1 MRIFCRR
8 AEKHGSLLLNIP
20 YIYALLLSKQEPLF
34 TMKTKQSSQQFREQ
48 YKKRLF
54 MNFWRKTSLLC
65 VLNHFRPVGRQRGKI
80 PLQVSSQISSKPG
93 VSHASFFP
101 ADSKK
106 VLFPLVSG
114 LELTEVHRN
123 VSFGTQKSSANKAAL
138 AGWLEFCR
146 FSLSLA
152 AICVCVRAVNE
163 SRGCWCVSFMHAQQR
178 RGNCCFQEK
187 VFCFV
192 SFFRALRGCHSRRV
206 IFLVDNAS
214 FIETCLHNHKASI
227 HQASAINFHDPSER
241 AARGRRRKS
250 ARCPRKFR
258 PGKYPGRIM
267 YTHTVPAKN
276 ATAALAAWK
285 AFNRAANGPVY
296 LHDRA

>member
-1 MRIFCRR
+1 
-8 AEKHGSLLLNIP
+8 
-20 YIYALLLSKQEPLF
+20 
-34 TMKTKQSSQQFREQ
+34 
-48 YKKRLF
+48 
-54 MNFWRKTSLLC
+54 
-65 VLNHFRPVGRQRGKI
+65 
-80 PLQVSSQISSKPG
+80 
-93 VSHASFFP
+93 
-101 ADSKK
+101 
-106 VLFPLVSG
+106 
-114 LELTEVHRN
+114 
-123 VSFGTQKSSANKAAL
+123 
-138 AGWLEFCR
+138 
-146 FSLSLA
+146 
-152 AICVCVRAVNE
+152 
-163 SRGCWCVSFMHAQQR
+163 MHAQQR

-267 YTHTVPAKN
+267 YTHTLFRRRMLQRRWLPGKLLTEQRMAPSIYMTGRREKSHMPQQEPKCFPPKKTQPKMYLLLGARTVVKRK
-276 ATAALAAWK
+276 LCFS
-285 AFNRAANGPVY
+285 AFIMF
-296 LHDRA
+296 

>member
-1 MRIFCRR
+1 
-8 AEKHGSLLLNIP
+8 
-20 YIYALLLSKQEPLF
+20 
-34 TMKTKQSSQQFREQ
+34 
-48 YKKRLF
+48 
-54 MNFWRKTSLLC
+54 MNFWRKAALLLC

-152 AICVCVRAVNE
+152 AMCVRAVNE
-163 SRGCWCVSFMHAQQR
+163 REPRLLVCFFHAR
-178 RGNCCFQEK
+178 T
-187 VFCFV
+187 
-192 SFFRALRGCHSRRV
+192 A
-206 IFLVDNAS
+206 
-214 FIETCLHNHKASI
+214 
-227 HQASAINFHDPSER
+227 
-241 AARGRRRKS
+241 AARQLLF
-250 ARCPRKFR
+250 PRKGILFC
-258 PGKYPGRIM
+258 ILFQS
-267 YTHTVPAKN
+267 
-276 ATAALAAWK
+276 AALLP
-285 AFNRAANGPVY
+285 FTESNISC
-296 LHDRA
+296 